1 MTRPSIL
8 RRYAGAAQNFVAAR
22 GLELLVLQA
31 SPLLGALLGSANHE
45 GISPGRIASLLAGS
59 LALTAHV
66 YVFNDW
72 AGRSDD
78 LNDARRARYLFGRSG
93 VSSRQVASVAVGLLI
108 VAILLLAFVGA
119 SPVLFG
125 AAMAAVSLL
134 YSGPTSWGKGRP
146 IIGTLLHLIGAAL
159 HFLLGYTGPGHA
171 IDVRGISIALFFGLV
186 FAGGHL
192 NQEVRDYEADR
203 RNRIRTN
210 AVVFGCRRAFLSS
223 LLVFTAAYLLV
234 AVLAWFGILARPLI
248 WTVMLWPWHVA
259 CSMQALRSGLGFE
272 TAVWMQRRFRL
283 QLALLGLAMVL
294 TAPPVTHLARR
305 VHQHAHDG
313 TLVRHSA

>member
-1 MTRPSIL
+1 MTRPSTL
-8 RRYAGAAQNFVAAR
+8 RRYAGAVQNFVAAR
-22 GLELLVLQA
+22 GLEVLVLQA
-31 SPLLGALLGSANHE
+31 SPLLGALLGSVDHD
-45 GISPGRIASLLAGS
+45 GISLGRIASLLAGS

-93 VSSRQVASVAVGLLI
+93 VSSRQVASAAVGLLV
-108 VAILLLAFVGA
+108 VAILLLALVGA

-134 YSGPTSWGKGRP
+134 YSGSTSWGKGRP

-159 HFLLGYTGPGHA
+159 HFLLGYTAGHA
-171 IDVRGISIALFFGLV
+171 IDVRGISIAFFFGLV

-210 AVVFGCRRAFLSS
+210 AVVFGCRRTFLSS
-223 LLVFTAAYLLV
+223 LLVFTAAYILV
-234 AVLAWFGILARPLI
+234 GVLAWCGILAHSLI
-248 WTVMLWPWHVA
+248 WTLMLWPWHVA

-283 QLALLGLAMVL
+283 QFALLGLAMVL

-305 VHQHAHDG
+305 VHQHAHDR